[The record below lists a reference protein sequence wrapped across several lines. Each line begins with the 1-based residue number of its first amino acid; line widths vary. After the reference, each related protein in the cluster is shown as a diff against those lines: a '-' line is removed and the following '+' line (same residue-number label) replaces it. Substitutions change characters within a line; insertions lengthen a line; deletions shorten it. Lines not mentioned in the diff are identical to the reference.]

1 MMLSPERERS
11 LSVDQLKASQ
21 VNAFAKTLKA
31 KLLAEDSAI
40 AKIHLSL
47 LADEIIVKDG
57 AATMRGSYNT
67 LAHAA
72 ALGEIKV
79 GHLKQVPTYIPDWC
93 ARRDSNP

>member
-57 AATMRGSYNT
+57 AATMRGSYCWRRFKT
-67 LAHAA
+67 
-72 ALGEIKV
+72 E
-79 GHLKQVPTYIPDWC
+79 HLCRLKIDQ
-93 ARRDSNP
+93 AF